1 MNNENEVR
9 RILKARGFLKMNN
22 RDTWTR
28 DSWTVRIY
36 GSDIEVFD
44 KIERSGKYYMENI
57 DFVNIRQ
64 IIDDIDDFES
74 ENQ

>member
-1 MNNENEVR
+1 
-9 RILKARGFLKMNN
+9 MNN